1 MYENG
6 EKNGNKEMSLL
17 EDLFY
22 GGIRPCDSFQPDT
35 PDIRRLTDEVNRLYE
50 AIRGLLPKD
59 NQHLIHDMM
68 NSQMFLT
75 TDNVA
80 CAFAEGFRLG
90 VKMSAEVWGK

>member
-1 MYENG
+1 
-6 EKNGNKEMSLL
+6 MSATSCNVRVL
-17 EDLFY
+17 
-22 GGIRPCDSFQPDT
+22 RQKAVA
-35 PDIRRLTDEVNRLYE
+35 PDIRRLTEEVNRLYE
-50 AIRGLLPKD
+50 DILNALPKD

>member
-1 MYENG
+1 MISSDVIRGYNDTFILFLLLDQPSYGYEIS
-6 EKNGNKEMSLL
+6 K
-17 EDLFY
+17 
-22 GGIRPCDSFQPDT
+22 Q
-35 PDIRRLTDEVNRLYE
+35 IRRLTDEVNQLYE
-50 AIRGLLPKD
+50 DILNALPKD